1 MTKGRSRIVEGETFD
16 SDVSDF
22 GISCEACHSGGR
34 EHVELNRDPTR
45 RFKLHLTDT
54 PDQTIANPADMDGP
68 TSSLLCGQCH
78 SIWNFNNAEAHME
91 FVKENSDFRP
101 GHTELKLRN
110 VPQPSGADAAE
121 KRAAMIANDAATF
134 DNSYWRDGMV
144 RVTGREYNG
153 VTASPCFKG
162 KDFSC
167 LSCHEMHPAN
177 TEVTALKQ
185 WAKNQMAPGKMTNQ
199 ACLQCHQD
207 MAADISA
214 HTYHPEAST
223 GSSCYNC
230 HMPHSSFGLLRGVRS
245 HEVASP
251 SAIETIELG
260 RPNACNLCHLDQPL
274 AWTAGKLHE
283 WYGHDIPVMEKDDH
297 EISLA
302 AKWILKGDAA
312 QRALISWSMGWEPAQ
327 RASDYRWLYPFLIV
341 ELNDP
346 YPAVR
351 FVAWKS
357 LQSLPGFSG
366 YKYDYTVNDD
376 LQK

>member
-1 MTKGRSRIVEGETFD
+1 
-16 SDVSDF
+16 
-22 GISCEACHSGGR
+22 
-34 EHVELNRDPTR
+34 
-45 RFKLHLTDT
+45 
-54 PDQTIANPADMDGP
+54 
-68 TSSLLCGQCH
+68 
-78 SIWNFNNAEAHME
+78 
-91 FVKENSDFRP
+91 
-101 GHTELKLRN
+101 
-110 VPQPSGADAAE
+110 
-121 KRAAMIANDAATF
+121 MIAKDTATF

-162 KDFSC
+162 NDFSC

-177 TEVTALKQ
+177 TEATALKQ

-199 ACLQCHQD
+199 ACLQCHED

-214 HTYHPEAST
+214 HTNHPAASA

-230 HMPHSSFGLLRGVRS
+230 HMPHTSFGLLRGVRS
-245 HEVASP
+245 HQVASP
-251 SAIETIELG
+251 SAIETVELG

-274 AWTAGKLHE
+274 AWTADKLHE
-283 WYGHDIPVMEKDDH
+283 WYGQAIPAMEKDDH

-327 RASDYRWLYPFLIV
+327 RASDPRWLYPFLIF

-357 LQSLPGFSG
+357 LQSLPGFAG

-376 LQK
+376 LQKEASARAYQKWWKEQRDPRFNYQWKTLLQPNGTFRQSEYERLLGERDNRKVNLLE